1 MLEMRIK
8 DSSGIWS
15 RVKGRIK
22 VILKLLVRSQYV
34 LVFPIVSENK
44 LEACDIHFSGLSYKD
59 TGSILDHASNEV
71 WDYNKFL
78 AETDE
83 LIKKV

>member
-1 MLEMRIK
+1 MRIK
-8 DSSGIWS
+8 DSSDTWP

-22 VILKLLVRSQYV
+22 VILKLLTRSQYI
-34 LVFPIVSENK
+34 LVFPVVRENK

-59 TGSILDHASNEV
+59 TSSILDHASNEV

-78 AETDE
+78 NQTNE
-83 LIKKV
+83 LIKRI